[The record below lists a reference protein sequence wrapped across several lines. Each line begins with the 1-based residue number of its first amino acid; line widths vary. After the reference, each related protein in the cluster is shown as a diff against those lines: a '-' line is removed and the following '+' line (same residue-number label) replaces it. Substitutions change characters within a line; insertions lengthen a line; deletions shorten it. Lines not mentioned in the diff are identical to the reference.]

1 MRKGVKLNQFLLV
14 LKKIDWPYFIICYL
28 VKAKQSKANG
38 QRHHQHH
45 QYLHSSLGPMGGV
58 HRYRVCG
65 RDLCCFGFVAALSG
79 GRRLFAF
86 CYRGSHVGLRDV
98 VLDDHVVPV

>member
-1 MRKGVKLNQFLLV
+1 MLFCK
-14 LKKIDWPYFIICYL
+14 
-28 VKAKQSKANG
+28 STAND

-45 QYLHSSLGPMGGV
+45 QYLHSSLGSMGGV

-79 GRRLFAF
+79 GRRPFAF
-86 CYRGSHVGLRDV
+86 RYRDPPVGRRDV
-98 VLDDHVVPV
+98 VLNDHVAPV

>member
-1 MRKGVKLNQFLLV
+1 MLCCKSKV
-14 LKKIDWPYFIICYL
+14 
-28 VKAKQSKANG
+28 KQSKANG

-58 HRYRVCG
+58 HRYRVGG
-65 RDLCCFGFVAALSG
+65 RDLCCFEFVQALSG
-79 GRRLFAF
+79 DRRPFAF
-86 CYRGSHVGLRDV
+86 RYRGPHVGLRGV